1 MKKRKEKI
9 KNHFSISLMLG
20 ALFLFLS
27 NYVKAMSDLFEPE
40 AANTDYLIHKILMP
54 YFGYGMG
61 INYEE
66 NPFSGF
72 TTVFLGGLLI
82 VMGILLMFHTWQG
95 LTNTSTTGESMGGKA
110 SLHWTAMRSVVG
122 VGMLFPMGS
131 SGLATIQHVIL
142 WLAAQGVLF
151 ADVAWES
158 WINNPSSSSN
168 TFVNTSVKSQI
179 VENIQKIY
187 LSELCVQAGAKF
199 APSTGVKEKMD
210 YKWGMTSNSSS
221 DLNKDSYI
229 NKPSTSYNVSN
240 MVTTSNLKK
249 DIVEIKY
256 SYGIT
261 NNNSSLSDRELCG
274 SIILK
279 KETTENLVDN
289 IIRKNTT
296 SLNEVILQDIVD
308 QRKLKNDIRD
318 EHFKQMENVFVA
330 VRPIVAF
337 YLENQNKSNTEE
349 VLLKIKNDVQKIVD
363 DYITN
368 VTRRINQSK
377 MQNQNEDV
385 IKAMKR
391 DGIASAGAF
400 YFQLATQ
407 QSSLSSVINELP
419 SVTMNKNLL
428 TESLSPK
435 SNALLFKTRTDERL
449 NEISP
454 LITTALKDGRENLM
468 KAISF
473 VNVSNGGKI
482 NYSSNEDVTE
492 DNVLSK
498 FTEKFTKSSLDEV
511 LHKGFNGY
519 EDSSDDNDEVQNVHP
534 LIAIH
539 NFGIDLLAT
548 VSSIL
553 VAVLVL
559 SVASGTLLS
568 GATTLAVIFSGI
580 FTGIMTALF
589 VPAIMMAFYIPLIPF
604 ILWIGTL
611 FGWIVMVV
619 QALFGGPLWMIT
631 FLSPDKDGFVG
642 RSGQGYMLIL
652 SLTMRPVLMVLGLIS
667 SFILVTPILRMVNDF
682 YGVAYKSI
690 EKYNNG
696 SAIDSMISGIFNDI
710 AFLVIY
716 CVLINKTVLQVFAL
730 IHKIADEL
738 LTWIGGPGG
747 SLGGYASQVEGGVSG
762 SAATAM
768 AAGNQLNNALI
779 GAAQNAGHDHR
790 NKMREGG
797 IDLENLNKHSPMQ
810 EDLMESRKDLKQQRS
825 ELEKSRNDAVDKSD
839 WDAQNEGKMADLAK
853 NEQILEHKQNLMASK
868 NALDALKRGKT
879 NSLNMQGSGGF
890 VGSAN
895 EMLRNES
902 GYGGTNNKAQFQKIY
917 DDSLKKLNELG
928 VDGIKILTND
938 KGGIENPQQMINAIN
953 SQHGFTAQSSSPEV
967 NDVSNPNSDRTTD
980 KKKENMANK
989 ANTIKVSDDASK
1001 S

>member
-1 MKKRKEKI
+1 
-9 KNHFSISLMLG
+9 
-20 ALFLFLS
+20 
-27 NYVKAMSDLFEPE
+27 
-40 AANTDYLIHKILMP
+40 
-54 YFGYGMG
+54 
-61 INYEE
+61 
-66 NPFSGF
+66 
-72 TTVFLGGLLI
+72 
-82 VMGILLMFHTWQG
+82 MFHTWQG

-110 SLHWTAMRSVVG
+110 SLHWTVMRSVVG
-122 VGMLFPMGS
+122 VGMLFPMGT

-158 WINNPSSSSN
+158 WVNNPSSSSN
-168 TFVNTSVKSQI
+168 TFVNTSVKTQI

-187 LSELCVQAGAKF
+187 LSELCIQAGAKF

-210 YKWGMTSNSSS
+210 YKWGVSSKSLS
-221 DLNKDSYI
+221 DLNKDNYI
-229 NKPSTSYNVSN
+229 NKPSSSYNVSN
-240 MVTTSNLKK
+240 MVTTSNTKK
-249 DIVEIKY
+249 DVVEIKY
-256 SYGIT
+256 DYGIT
-261 NNNSSLSDRELCG
+261 NSVSSIAERELCG
-274 SIILK
+274 SITLK
-279 KETTENLVDN
+279 KETTEHLVDS
-289 IIRKNTT
+289 IVKKNTT
-296 SLNEVILQDIVD
+296 SLNEIILQDIVD
-308 QRKLKNDIRD
+308 QRKLLNDIRD

-330 VRPIVAF
+330 VRPIVTF

-349 VLLKIKNDVQKIVD
+349 VLIKIKNDVQKIVD
-363 DYITN
+363 DYINN
-368 VTRRINQSK
+368 VTKRINQSK
-377 MQNQNEDV
+377 MQNQNEDM

-419 SVTMNKNLL
+419 SVTMSKNLL
-428 TESLSPK
+428 TESLNNKAS
-435 SNALLFKTRTDERL
+435 SSWYTKTRTDERL

-482 NYSSNEDVTE
+482 NYSSNEDITE

-511 LHKGFNGY
+511 LNKGFNGY
-519 EDSSDDNDEVQNVHP
+519 EDSGDDNDEVQNVHP

-696 SAIDSMISGIFNDI
+696 SAIDSTFSGIFNDI

-716 CVLINKTVLQVFAL
+716 CVLINKTILQVFAL

-779 GAAQNAGHDHR
+779 GAAQNAGHEHR

-797 IDLENLNKHSPMQ
+797 IDLENLNKHSPINN
-810 EDLMESRKDLKQQRS
+810 ELMEERKELKEQRKG
-825 ELEKSRNDAVDKSD
+825 LEKAREESVDKKD
-839 WDAQNEGKMADLAK
+839 WDVQNEGKLADLAR
-853 NEQILEHKQNLMASK
+853 NEEILEHKQNLAASR
-868 NALDALKRGKT
+868 NALDALKRGRMG
-879 NSLNMQGSGGF
+879 SLNMQGTGGF
-890 VGSAN
+890 VGKAN
-895 EMLRNES
+895 EMLKNETS
-902 GYGGTNNKAQFQKIY
+902 ANGTNTKAQFQQIY
-917 DDSLKKLNELG
+917 DESLKKLSDLG
-928 VDGIKILTND
+928 VDGIKVLVND
-938 KGGIENPQQMINAIN
+938 EGKIENPQQIVSDINNHHQYEAKNN
-953 SQHGFTAQSSSPEV
+953 SSEK
-967 NDVSNPNSDRTTD
+967 TTN
-980 KKKENMANK
+980 KNK
-989 ANTIKVSDDASK
+989 ANTIKTSDDVSK
-1001 S
+1001 NN

>member
-1 MKKRKEKI
+1 MKKRKEKL
-9 KNHFSISLMLG
+9 KKHFSINLILG
-20 ALFLFLS
+20 FMFLCLS
-27 NYVKAMSDLFEPE
+27 NIAKAISDIFEPE
-40 AANTDYLIHKILMP
+40 AARTDYLIHKILMP

-72 TTVFLGGLLI
+72 TTVFLSGLLI

-110 SLHWTAMRSVVG
+110 SLHWTVMRSVVG
-122 VGMLFPMGS
+122 VGMLFPMGT

-158 WINNPSSSSN
+158 WVNNPSSSSN
-168 TFVNTSVKSQI
+168 TFVNTSVKTQI

-187 LSELCVQAGAKF
+187 LSELCIQAGAKF

-210 YKWGMTSNSSS
+210 YKWGVTSKSLS
-221 DLNKDSYI
+221 DLNKDNYV
-229 NKPSTSYNVSN
+229 NKPNPSYNVSN
-240 MVTTSNLKK
+240 MVTTSNTKK
-249 DIVEIKY
+249 DVVEIKY
-256 SYGIT
+256 DYGIT
-261 NNNSSLSDRELCG
+261 NSVSSIAERELCG
-274 SIILK
+274 SITLK
-279 KETTENLVDN
+279 KETTEHLVDS
-289 IIRKNTT
+289 IVKKNTT
-296 SLNEVILQDIVD
+296 SLNEIILQDIVD
-308 QRKLKNDIRD
+308 QRKLLNDIRD

-330 VRPIVAF
+330 VRPIVTF

-349 VLLKIKNDVQKIVD
+349 VLIKIKNDVQKIVD
-363 DYITN
+363 DYINN
-368 VTRRINQSK
+368 VTKRINQSK
-377 MQNQNEDV
+377 MQNQNEDM

-419 SVTMNKNLL
+419 SVTMSKNLL
-428 TESLSPK
+428 TESLNNKAS
-435 SNALLFKTRTDERL
+435 SSWYTKTRTDERL

-482 NYSSNEDVTE
+482 NYSSNEDITE

-511 LHKGFNGY
+511 LNKGFNGY
-519 EDSSDDNDEVQNVHP
+519 EDSGDDNDEVQNVHP

-553 VAVLVL
+553 IGVLVL
-559 SVASGTLLS
+559 SIASGTLLS

-631 FLSPDKDGFVG
+631 FLSPDRDGFVG
-642 RSGQGYMLIL
+642 KSGQGYMLIL

-696 SAIDSMISGIFNDI
+696 SAIDSAISGIFNDI

-716 CVLINKTVLQVFAL
+716 CVLINKTILQVFAL

-779 GAAQNAGHDHR
+779 GAAQNAGHEHR

-797 IDLENLNKHSPMQ
+797 IDLENLNKHSPINN
-810 EDLMESRKDLKQQRS
+810 ELMEERKELKEQRKG
-825 ELEKSRNDAVDKSD
+825 LEKAREESVDKKD
-839 WDAQNEGKMADLAK
+839 WDAQNEGKLADLAR
-853 NEQILEHKQNLMASK
+853 NEEILEHKQNLAASR
-868 NALDALKRGKT
+868 NALDALKRGRMS
-879 NSLNMQGSGGF
+879 SLNMQGTGGF
-890 VGSAN
+890 VGKAN
-895 EMLRNES
+895 EMLKNETS
-902 GYGGTNNKAQFQKIY
+902 TNGTNTKAQFQQIY
-917 DDSLKKLNELG
+917 DESLKKLSDLG
-928 VDGIKILTND
+928 VDGIKVLVND
-938 KGGIENPQQMINAIN
+938 EGKIENPQQI
-953 SQHGFTAQSSSPEV
+953 V
-967 NDVSNPNSDRTTD
+967 NDINNHHQYETKNNSSEKTTS
-980 KKKENMANK
+980 KNR
-989 ANTIKVSDDASK
+989 ANTIKTSDDVSK
-1001 S
+1001 NY